1 MSHYLFHLHAST
13 KAIHTWSAF
22 AQEKQDD
29 QLWIPPTVRATILVS
44 RHFTDGPCCSAH
56 AFIQEMGMSSAV
68 PFKHSDQ
75 VESKSNEA
83 KKNTRCIPAVKA
95 RAVSKTSLVVLV
107 DLHLIQ
113 WFSHSSDTNDQ
124 GVSFLRFTDKLIVPS
139 FTCLNGPNGIVCKA
153 PLAMVV

>member
-95 RAVSKTSLVVLV
+95 RAVSKTRLAFDPMVL
-107 DLHLIQ
+107 
-113 WFSHSSDTNDQ
+113 HSSDTNDQ